1 MGHVPRLRRSPH
13 PRLTQMRYIID
24 LPSPDFELML
34 DGLRSACV
42 HKAAYGA
49 DMLVRYGRLSPR
61 HLEIK
66 AQVDRLNRAI
76 EILEEARNNAIPE
89 RATANPAVTYMRP
102 IDSDDHERVAGRP
115 RSDPRTARSRPK
127 QRKP

>member
-1 MGHVPRLRRSPH
+1 
-13 PRLTQMRYIID
+13 MRYTFD
-24 LPSPDFELML
+24 LPSPDFELLL

-76 EILEEARNNAIPE
+76 EVLEEARNNAVPE
-89 RATANPAVTYMRP
+89 RAVPNPAVTHQRAV
-102 IDSDDHERVAGRP
+102 DSDDHARVAGRS
-115 RSDPRTARSRPK
+115 RSDPRSPRSRPK